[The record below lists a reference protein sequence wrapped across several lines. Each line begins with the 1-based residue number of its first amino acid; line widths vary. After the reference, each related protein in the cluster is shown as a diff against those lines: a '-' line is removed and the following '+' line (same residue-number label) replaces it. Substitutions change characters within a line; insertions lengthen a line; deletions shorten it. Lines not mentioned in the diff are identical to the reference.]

1 MLIEHIWAATLRET
15 VREAGGRLLG
25 QGFLTPEVVMI
36 VGAEIQARADAQA
49 AIELAE
55 AARGSALVEA
65 LATLATREP
74 GSPEERARAAAQVV
88 GLLVDQ
94 GFVHATEA
102 GDAVDALS
110 TAGLLER
117 ALVEAA
123 LARERGRPGGRRRLG
138 RRRRERDRR
147 VRLVDDAERLEL
159 GDEDHVARG
168 DGEEVLVLGLARAVR
183 PRHIGVDQRD
193 EVGVVGVE
201 EVGRPR
207 PVSLVRELERPFDD
221 VALGLDP
228 DALTADS
235 HLRIIGARSH
245 RAVVC
250 RRVFDADAILRPW
263 FDRLAEDVPG
273 LSLFDAHTH
282 VGQNDPDGFKQTP
295 EELLE
300 ALAVVD
306 SKALV
311 FPMHEPDG
319 YSGPQ

>member
-36 VGAEIQARADAQA
+36 VGAEIRARADAQA

-123 LARERGRPGGRRRLG
+123 LLES
-138 RRRRERDRR
+138 E
-147 VRLVDDAERLEL
+147 DAL
-159 GDEDHVARG
+159 GDE
-168 DGEEVLVLGLARAVR
+168 
-183 PRHIGVDQRD
+183 GV
-193 EVGVVGVE
+193 
-201 EVGRPR
+201 
-207 PVSLVRELERPFDD
+207 
-221 VALGLDP
+221 
-228 DALTADS
+228 
-235 HLRIIGARSH
+235 
-245 RAVVC
+245 
-250 RRVFDADAILRPW
+250 
-263 FDRLAEDVPG
+263 
-273 LSLFDAHTH
+273 
-282 VGQNDPDGFKQTP
+282 
-295 EELLE
+295 
-300 ALAVVD
+300 
-306 SKALV
+306 
-311 FPMHEPDG
+311 
-319 YSGPQ
+319 